1 MGSMTNNPQMQI
13 INLMQSK
20 NPQQM
25 ALNLLQQ
32 QNPQMF
38 GQISQ
43 MMSSGMTPNQA
54 MRTLGIDESQL
65 NAMRNQFTNGFN
77 PFR

>member
-1 MGSMTNNPQMQI
+1 
-13 INLMQSK
+13 MQSR

-25 ALNLLQQ
+25 ALQLLQQ

-43 MMSSGMTPNQA
+43 MMNSGVSPNQA

-65 NAMRNQFTNGFN
+65 NAMRNQFTNGTM